1 MNSSPNTSP
10 KTQIARK
17 LSDETNVTDHCTLRF
32 LKEIKSQSKELLLLK
47 MSNFSCKWL

>member
-1 MNSSPNTSP
+1 MNSSPDTSP

-17 LSDETNVTDHCTLRF
+17 ISDETNITNHFTLRF

>member
-1 MNSSPNTSP
+1 MNSGPNTSS

-32 LKEIKSQSKELLLLK
+32 LMEIESQSKELLLLK